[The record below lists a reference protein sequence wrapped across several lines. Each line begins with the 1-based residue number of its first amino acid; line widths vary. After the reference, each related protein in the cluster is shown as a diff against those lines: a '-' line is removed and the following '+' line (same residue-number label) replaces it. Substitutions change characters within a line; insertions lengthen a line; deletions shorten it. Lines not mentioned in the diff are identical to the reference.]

1 MSSLRFEWDE
11 AKNLLNQRKHGI
23 GFDEASRVFDDPL
36 YITAPERV
44 EDGEQRWQTLGLVNG
59 LMLLMVAHTVREAD
73 SEEYPVEI
81 IRIISHCTGDMAL

>member
-44 EDGEQRWQTLGLVNG
+44 EDGRHLV
-59 LMLLMVAHTVREAD
+59 
-73 SEEYPVEI
+73 S
-81 IRIISHCTGDMAL
+81 